1 MCAPSAGSQ
10 VTSWAFSVVDEVSF
24 QEAYLSECRAL
35 VLDELGAIV
44 RAGGSGDERAYRTL
58 LDYPLRRAKGL
69 RPALCIAVA
78 RALGGAL
85 EDVLP
90 SATVL
95 EIYHNAFLI
104 HDDIED
110 GSLERRGAPAL
121 HQTHGVPAAI
131 NCGDGL
137 LALTLRPLLDN
148 TERLGLGRAL
158 RVLEIYAATVVET
171 YEGQAQELRWIED
184 GAWELSDT
192 EYEDMV
198 QRKTCSYSFVA
209 PARVGAAVAGAS
221 HEVEHQLLPF
231 FRRLGLAFQIQDDL
245 LNLEHGRE
253 AYGKELAGDLWEGKR
268 TLMLLHAL
276 RTAPAD
282 DRDRALAI
290 LARPR
295 PSRQSRELDLVLA
308 ELQVA
313 GRLDRTSAEAIAL
326 RLRCGAGAE
335 KTTGDVEFLLS
346 LVDRHGGVPHAR
358 AIARGHA
365 RAAAAEWARIEALLG
380 SSVHARFLHWIKDY
394 VVYREW

>member
-1 MCAPSAGSQ
+1 
-10 VTSWAFSVVDEVSF
+10 VSF
-24 QEAYLSECRAL
+24 QEAYLAECRAL
-35 VLDELGAIV
+35 VLDELRAIV
-44 RAGGSGDERAYRTL
+44 RAAGSDERAYSTL

-121 HQTHGVPAAI
+121 HQTHGVPAAV

-158 RVLEIYAATVVET
+158 RVLEIYSAMVVET

-184 GAWELSDT
+184 GAWDLSDT
-192 EYEDMV
+192 DYEDMV

-209 PARVGAAVAGAS
+209 PARVGAAVAGAP
-221 HEVEHQLLPF
+221 HDVEHRLVPF

-245 LNLEHGRE
+245 LNLERGRDG
-253 AYGKELAGDLWEGKR
+253 YGKELAGDLWEGKR

-276 RTAPAD
+276 RTAPAG

-295 PSRQSRELDLVLA
+295 PSRRSTELDLVLA
-308 ELQVA
+308 EVQAA
-313 GRLDRTSAEAIAL
+313 GHLDRTGAEAIAL
-326 RLRCGAGAE
+326 RFRRGGAAE
-335 KTTGDVEFLLS
+335 KTTDDVAFLLG
-346 LVDRHGGVPHAR
+346 LVEAHGGVPHAR

-365 RAAAAEWARIEALLG
+365 AAAEAEWVRIEDLLG
-380 SSVHARFLHWIKDY
+380 SSVHTRFLHWLKDY
-394 VVYREW
+394 VVHREW

>member
-1 MCAPSAGSQ
+1 M
-10 VTSWAFSVVDEVSF
+10 VDAVSF
-24 QEAYLSECRAL
+24 QEAYLTECRAL
-35 VLDELGAIV
+35 VLAELRTIV
-44 RAGGSGDERAYRTL
+44 DSRGRGDDRAYSTL

-121 HQTHGVPAAI
+121 HQTHGVPAAV

-148 TERLGLGRAL
+148 TELLGLGRAL
-158 RVLEIYAATVVET
+158 RVLEIYAAMVVET
-171 YEGQAQELRWIED
+171 YEGQAQELQWIED
-184 GAWELSDT
+184 GAWDLSDFD
-192 EYEDMV
+192 YENMV
-198 QRKTCSYSFVA
+198 LNKTCSYSFVA
-209 PARVGAAVAGAS
+209 PARVGAAVAGVPD
-221 HEVEHQLLPF
+221 EVEHQMVPF

-245 LNLEHGRE
+245 LNLEQGRE

-276 RTAPAD
+276 RSAPAG
-282 DRDRALAI
+282 DRNRALQI

-295 PSRQSRELDLVLA
+295 PSRQSRELAMMLA
-308 ELQVA
+308 ELETA
-313 GRLDRTSAEAIAL
+313 GRLDRSGAEAIEICL
-326 RLRCGAGAE
+326 RRGPE
-335 KTTGDVEFLLS
+335 KTIDDVAFLLS
-346 LVDRHGGVPHAR
+346 LVERHEGISHAR
-358 AIARGHA
+358 TIARGHA
-365 RAAAAEWARIEALLG
+365 EAAAAEWSRIEVSLG
-380 SSVHARFLHWIKDY
+380 SSVHTRFLHWLKDY
-394 VVYREW
+394 VVCREW

>member
-1 MCAPSAGSQ
+1 L
-10 VTSWAFSVVDEVSF
+10 SVVEAVSF
-24 QEAYLSECRAL
+24 QEAYLTECRAL
-35 VLDELGAIV
+35 VLDELRAIV
-44 RAGGSGDERAYRTL
+44 RAGGSGDERAYSTL

-121 HQTHGVPAAI
+121 HQTHGVPAAV

-171 YEGQAQELRWIED
+171 YEGQARELRWIDD
-184 GAWELSDT
+184 GAWDLSDAD
-192 EYEDMV
+192 YEDMV

-209 PARVGAAVAGAS
+209 PARVGAAVAGAP
-221 HEVEHQLLPF
+221 HGVEQRLVPF

-245 LNLEHGRE
+245 LNLEQGRE
-253 AYGKELAGDLWEGKR
+253 TYGKELAGDLWEGKR

-276 RTAPAD
+276 RTAPAG

-308 ELQVA
+308 ELQAA
-313 GRLDRTSAEAIAL
+313 GRLDRAGAEAIAL
-326 RLRCGAGAE
+326 RLRGGGPE
-335 KTTGDVEFLLS
+335 KTSDDVEFLLS
-346 LVDRHGGVPHAR
+346 LVERHEGVAHAR

-365 RAAAAEWARIEALLG
+365 EAAAAEWARIEELLG
-380 SSVHARFLHWIKDY
+380 SSVHARFLHWLKDY
-394 VVYREW
+394 VVRREW